1 MVLYLVFRD
10 SYQTLTKYDTVVRV
24 PFLPGVKQ
32 GRYTTTQRTSV
43 ILEVQKLRD
52 QTSNGLAT
60 DPVNTHPGIQGDR
73 QIKDGCELDC
83 NIFHQDS
90 QDDGTL
96 SETSGGSCAIHSSS
110 SSSNSPHIQDKE
122 IVELAQEVGR
132 TSIILGE
139 ESTKESGVP
148 CLDKSEDILQRIMT
162 GYGYLEHFTKSMTNE
177 EIRDILDKEWVSI
190 FIFTNISILFYCT
203 V

>member
-1 MVLYLVFRD
+1 M
-10 SYQTLTKYDTVVRV
+10 
-24 PFLPGVKQ
+24 
-32 GRYTTTQRTSV
+32 
-43 ILEVQKLRD
+43 
-52 QTSNGLAT
+52 
-60 DPVNTHPGIQGDR
+60 
-73 QIKDGCELDC
+73 
-83 NIFHQDS
+83 
-90 QDDGTL
+90 
-96 SETSGGSCAIHSSS
+96 
-110 SSSNSPHIQDKE
+110 
-122 IVELAQEVGR
+122 ELAQEVGR

>member
-1 MVLYLVFRD
+1 MTRLYVF
-10 SYQTLTKYDTVVRV
+10 

-32 GRYTTTQRTSV
+32 GRYTMTQRTSV

-60 DPVNTHPGIQGDR
+60 DPENTHPGIQGDR
-73 QIKDGCELDC
+73 QINDGCELGC
-83 NIFHQDS
+83 TIFHQDS

-110 SSSNSPHIQDKE
+110 SSANSPHIQDKE